1 MQFRTMQTKNL
12 FNLAVVFAALVSGN
26 NAYAC
31 AACGCTLST
40 DWGNQGAGQEISTKQ
55 GFSTDLSYSYV
66 NQNRMIYGSGKASG
80 AQINSLYANGQEIE
94 TLTQTQIVTASLN
107 YTGEN
112 GGFMLQMPYLY
123 RTHSTDGVINSPNAP
138 LGSNYTT
145 SSDRGMGDVRIIGS
159 YTGLSSDKTSGIIIG
174 IKLPTG
180 STGTNFNGG
189 VGAGSALDSGLQLG
203 TGSTDLI
210 LGGFSSGLVSTYGW
224 FVQGTMQHAV
234 ATEPALGNLTYRPGD
249 AYGLNTG
256 IRSAAFG
263 SKISPMLQLNVI
275 KRQADSGTSV
285 PTDVFSGIPVSG
297 GTLAY
302 LAPGVSVR
310 AGHGMSV
317 YGFVQIPVY
326 QNVNSLQLV
335 PQYTVTIGLRQALD

>member
-1 MQFRTMQTKNL
+1 MFRLVQTRN
-12 FNLAVVFAALVSGN
+12 FFGITLALTVLVSGG

-40 DWGNQGAGQEISTKQ
+40 DWGNQGVGQEISNKQ

-66 NQNRMIYGSGKASG
+66 NQNRMIYGSDKASS
-80 AQINSLYANGQEIE
+80 AQISTLYANGQEIE
-94 TLTQTQIVTASLN
+94 TLTQTQMVTASLN

-112 GGFMLQMPYLY
+112 GGFMLQVPYLY
-123 RTHSTDGVINSPNAP
+123 RTHATDGTINSPNAP

-145 SSDRGMGDVRIIGS
+145 SSDSGMGDVRIIGS
-159 YTGLSSDKTSGIIIG
+159 YTGLSTDRTSGIIAG

-180 STGTNFNGG
+180 STNTFFNGG
-189 VGAGSALDSGLQLG
+189 AGAGSALDSGLQLG

-210 LGGFSSGLVSTYGW
+210 LGGFTSGLVSTYGW
-224 FVQGTMQHAV
+224 FVQGTVQHAV

-249 AYGLNTG
+249 AYVLNAG

-285 PTDVFSGIPVSG
+285 PVDVFSGIPVSG

-317 YGFVQIPVY
+317 YGFLQLPVY

-335 PQYTVTIGLRQALD
+335 PQYTMTIGLRQALD